1 MRVDMPQ
8 FRKTITSWQGVEA
21 SPHRFGGVEFTLGG
35 TEIGH
40 IHTIGMVDIPFNRKI
55 RDELI
60 AEGKAVPHHILNET
74 GWITF
79 YIRSEA
85 DVETAIWLFRLS
97 YLFYA
102 SRSQGRTLVGDSINL
117 SDKLA
122 ALDMNQPLRTIV
134 DGLVFKR

>member
-1 MRVDMPQ
+1 MRVDMGSFQ
-8 FRKTITSWQGVEA
+8 DRITAWTGVNA

-40 IHTIGMVDIPFNRKI
+40 IHSNGMVDIPFNRKI

-79 YIRSEA
+79 YIRSSA
-85 DVETAIWLFRLS
+85 DVEAAIWLFRLS

-102 SRSQGRTLVGDSINL
+102 SRGNKRALVGDQLNL
-117 SDKLA
+117 EAELA
-122 ALDMNQPLRTIV
+122 ALDMSANLRTIV
-134 DGLVFKR
+134 DGLVVRR

>member
-1 MRVDMPQ
+1 MRVDMKQ
-8 FRKTITSWQGVEA
+8 FQEAITAWTGVEA
-21 SPHRFGGVEFTLGG
+21 SPHRFGGIEFTLGG

-40 IHTIGMVDIPFNRKI
+40 IHSNGMVDIPFNRKI

-85 DVETAIWLFRLS
+85 DVEAAVWLFRLS

-102 SRSQGRTLVGDSINL
+102 ARSQGRTVVGADLNIA
-117 SDKLA
+117 DELA
-122 ALDMNQPLRTIV
+122 ALNMSQALQTIV
-134 DGLVFKR
+134 DGLVVRR